1 MFNLSEE
8 INTNNTNNPNLPIL
22 GDNQSVLSAVLS
34 NENTASTTIIPIVI
48 DDFVKSG
55 EIIPSLA
62 EVPDDFFILPS
73 DARNNPLINETT
85 DQLTGIDETIRADD
99 LLDIAFTQTRSASQ
113 INTPPLPPPPPSIP
127 TFLSPITD
135 DAKIIGKPEENI
147 VRQQRIKLNRNLL
160 TDLEPADTMQLNLFN
175 DRRIVVTIDQIK
187 NSPDQKN
194 LVLVGEITG
203 DKDIQTSQVVLIS
216 SKDSRKVLGDIRIKS
231 ENRPDE
237 VYEIRTTPQGN
248 YTISEIDAPVAFVE
262 CASCNGF
269 HPPGMHT
276 ETTSGIQTR
285 SSTVPLTG
293 NNQIDS
299 LLTKD
304 KWDTSTS
311 NVVTY
316 SFLTNASA
324 DSYWLKDYET
334 GEKEP
339 VAEVTAAIK
348 RNVRNILKT
357 YENYINVKFQEV
369 PDTMN
374 SWGAMRYLF
383 VTGDNAPSLAQ
394 AYYPS
399 YLPAPWNRPHES
411 SGDVQ
416 LSNKW
421 EADSINRLG
430 GQPGSYGYMT
440 MIHETGHAIGLKH
453 PGNYTGNPE
462 ATGIFLPAGE
472 DNTTYTMMTY
482 SGLGGASR
490 SAITPM
496 LYDVQALQYMYG
508 ANTKFNA
515 GNNTYSFDSV
525 HSFTDGARSLGKH
538 TEETKAT
545 LWDAGG
551 NKDTIDLSGLP
562 AKNAEGTTENYMIN
576 MAEGGI
582 ITTQSAYN
590 SYEYIAMGDFSGAT
604 SNTSAYGTMIAYRT
618 VLENLINSP
627 GNDLIYPN
635 SAANVIKGY
644 APNRLT
650 GNDQII
656 GADGDDTLDLSSY
669 TASAITQTQ
678 SGQDLM
684 ISLGTK
690 GTVKL
695 ANYYGTTTNNRPTI
709 KIGVAGTGKPQISI
723 NDMSI
728 VEGETGTTTGRFV
741 VSLNSKS
748 AARIT
753 VKYTTA
759 NNTALAGEDYTAKTG
774 TVTFLPGQTRKV
786 ISIPII
792 GDQKVETNENFWV
805 NLRSPVNAVINDNR
819 ARGTIVNNDFL
830 PVIDIT
836 GSEITEGN
844 SLTKTIPFTVTLDKP
859 STKNITVNYRTT
871 DNTAMSGEDYIS
883 RSGTLTFLPGQVS
896 KTVRARV
903 NGDRI
908 VENDEFFYMYL
919 DVARNATIS
928 NPWGQGKILND
939 DVNDFPQVSVREVSL
954 TEGNSGT
961 TNAIF
966 AVSLSK
972 TSTQNVT
979 IDYQTTDSTA
989 LAGSDYQAKS
999 GKITFLPGQLT
1010 KNIAVPVIGD
1020 TIAEPTEY
1028 FLLGLTNAVNANIT
1042 DNYLWAYATVQDND

>member
-8 INTNNTNNPNLPIL
+8 INANNPSNPNLPVL
-22 GDNQSVLSAVLS
+22 VDNQSVLSAVLS
-34 NENTASTTIIPIVI
+34 NQNPTSTTIIPVVI

-55 EIIPSLA
+55 ELNPPFA
-62 EVPDDFFILPS
+62 ESPEDFFILPS
-73 DARNNPLINETT
+73 ETSNHPLISETT
-85 DQLTGIDETIRADD
+85 DQLTGMDETVRADD
-99 LLDIAFTQTRSASQ
+99 LLNIPFVQTRSASQ
-113 INTPPLPPPPPSIP
+113 VNTPPLPPPPPSIP

-135 DAKIIGKPEENI
+135 DAKIIGKPKENI
-147 VRQQRIKLNRNLL
+147 VRQQRIKLDRNLL
-160 TDLEPADTMQLNLFN
+160 TDLEPADTIQLNLFN
-175 DRRIVVTIDQIK
+175 DRRLVVTIDQIK

-194 LVLVGEITG
+194 LVLIGEITG
-203 DKDIQTSQVVLIS
+203 DKDIETSQVVLIS
-216 SKDSRKVLGDIRIKS
+216 AKDSRKVLGDIRIKS

-248 YTISEIDAPVAFVE
+248 YTVSQIDAPVAFVE
-262 CASCNGF
+262 CPTCNGF

-276 ETTSGIQTR
+276 ESTSGIQTR

-304 KWDTSTS
+304 KWDTSVS
-311 NVVTY
+311 NIVTY
-316 SFLTNASA
+316 SFLTTASA

-334 GEKEP
+334 GVKEP
-339 VAEVTAAIK
+339 VAEVTEAIK
-348 RNVRNILKT
+348 NNVRNILKT

-369 PDTMN
+369 PDTMD

-421 EADSINRLG
+421 EDDAINRMG

-440 MIHETGHAIGLKH
+440 LIHETGHAIGLKH
-453 PGNYTGNPE
+453 PGNYTGNS
-462 ATGIFLPAGE
+462 ATTGIFLPAGE

-490 SAITPM
+490 SALTPM

-508 ANTKFNA
+508 ANTRFNA

-525 HSFTDGARSLGKH
+525 NSFTDGVRSLGKH

-551 NKDTIDLSGLP
+551 RDTVDLSGLP
-562 AKNAEGTTENYMIN
+562 AKNTEGTTENYMIN

-590 SYEYIAMGDFSGAT
+590 TYEYIAMGDFSGAT
-604 SNTSAYGTMIAYRT
+604 STTSAYGTVIAYRT

-627 GNDLIYPN
+627 ANDLIYLN
-635 SAANVIKGY
+635 SAPNMIRGY

-669 TASAITQTQ
+669 TASAISQSQ

-684 ISLGTK
+684 ITLGTK

-695 ANYYGTTTNNRPTI
+695 ANYYGVTSDNRPTV

-728 VEGETGTTTGRFV
+728 LEGETGTTAGRFV
-741 VSLNSKS
+741 VSLNRKS
-748 AARIT
+748 AAKIT
-753 VKYTTA
+753 VKYATA
-759 NNTALAGEDYTAKTG
+759 NNTALAGEDYTARTG
-774 TVTFLPGQTRKV
+774 TVTFLPGETRKV

-792 GDQKVETNENFWV
+792 GDQKVETDENFWV

-819 ARGTIVNNDFL
+819 ARGTIRNNDLL
-830 PVIDIT
+830 PVLNIT
-836 GSEITEGN
+836 GGEVTEGN
-844 SLTKTIPFTVTLDKP
+844 SLTKNLPFTVNLNKP
-859 STKNITVNYRTT
+859 STETITVNFSTSN
-871 DNTAMSGEDYIS
+871 NTATSGEDYVS
-883 RSGTLTFLPGQVS
+883 RTGTLTFLPGQVS
-896 KTVRARV
+896 KTVGV
-903 NGDRI
+903 KINGDRI
-908 VENDEFFYMYL
+908 VENDEYLYLYL
-919 DVARNATIS
+919 DQATNATIS
-928 NPWGQGKILND
+928 NPWGQGKIIND
-939 DVNDFPQVSVREVSL
+939 DVNDFPQVSAREVTV

-972 TSTQNVT
+972 ASTQNVT
-979 IDYQTTDSTA
+979 MDYQTTDSTA

-999 GKITFLPGQLT
+999 GTITFLPGQLT

-1020 TIAEPTEY
+1020 AIAEPTEY

>member
-8 INTNNTNNPNLPIL
+8 INANNNNPNLPIL
-22 GDNQSVLSAVLS
+22 VDNQSVLSAVLS
-34 NENTASTTIIPIVI
+34 NQNNTSTTIIPVVI
-48 DDFVKSG
+48 NDFVKNG
-55 EIIPSLA
+55 ELNPAFTELPA
-62 EVPDDFFILPS
+62 DFFILPS
-73 DARNNPLINETT
+73 DETNNPLIGKTT
-85 DQLTGIDETIRADD
+85 DQLTGIDETVRADD
-99 LLDIAFTQTRSASQ
+99 LLDITFTQTRSASQ
-113 INTPPLPPPPPSIP
+113 INTPPLPPPPSSIP

-135 DAKIIGKPEENI
+135 DAQIIGKPEENI
-147 VRQQRIKLNRNLL
+147 VRQQRIKLDRNLL
-160 TDLEPADTMQLNLFN
+160 TDLEPADTIQLNLFN
-175 DRRIVVTIDQIK
+175 DRRLVVTIDQIK

-231 ENRPDE
+231 ANKPDE

-248 YTISEIDAPVAFVE
+248 YTISQIDAPVAFVE
-262 CASCNGF
+262 CPSCNGF

-304 KWDTSTS
+304 KWDTSVS
-311 NVVTY
+311 NIVTY
-316 SFLTNASA
+316 SFLTTASA

-339 VAEVTAAIK
+339 VAEVTEAIK
-348 RNVRNILKT
+348 NNVRNILKT

-421 EADSINRLG
+421 EDDSINRMG

-440 MIHETGHAIGLKH
+440 LIHETGHAIGLKH
-453 PGNYTGNPE
+453 PGNYTGNP
-462 ATGIFLPAGE
+462 ATTGIFLPPGE

-490 SAITPM
+490 SALTPM

-508 ANTKFNA
+508 PNTKFNA

-525 HSFTDGARSLGKH
+525 NSFNDGTRSLGKH

-551 NKDTIDLSGLP
+551 RDTVDLSGLP

-590 SYEYIAMGDFSGAT
+590 SYEYIAMGDFTGAT
-604 SNTSAYGTMIAYRT
+604 STTSAYGTVIAYRT

-627 GNDLIYPN
+627 ANDLIYPN

-644 APNRLT
+644 APNRMT

-669 TASAITQTQ
+669 TASAVTQAQ

-684 ISLGTK
+684 ITLGTK

-695 ANYYGTTTNNRPTI
+695 ANYYGATADNRPI
-709 KIGVAGTGKPQISI
+709 VKIGIAGTGKPQISI

-728 VEGETGTTTGRFV
+728 VEGETGTTYGKFV
-741 VSLNSKS
+741 VSLNRKS
-748 AARIT
+748 TAKIT
-753 VKYTTA
+753 VKYATA

-774 TVTFLPGQTRKV
+774 TVTFLPGQTSKV

-792 GDQKVETNENFWV
+792 GEKEVETNENFWV

-819 ARGTIVNNDFL
+819 ARGTIVNDDLL
-830 PVIDIT
+830 PILSIT
-836 GSEITEGN
+836 GGEITEGN
-844 SLTKTIPFTVTLDKP
+844 SLTKTLPFKVNLDKP
-859 STKNITVNYRTT
+859 STKTITVNFRTT
-871 DNTAMSGEDYIS
+871 DNTATSGEDYVS
-883 RSGTLTFLPGQVS
+883 RTGTLTFLPGQVS
-896 KTVRARV
+896 KTVGVKV
-903 NGDRI
+903 NGERI
-908 VENDEFFYMYL
+908 VENDEYLYLYL
-919 DVARNATIS
+919 DQPANATIS
-928 NPWGQGKILND
+928 NPWGQGKIIND
-939 DVNDFPQVSVREVSL
+939 DVNDFPQVSVKEVSL

-972 TSTQNVT
+972 ASTQNVT
-979 IDYQTTDSTA
+979 IDYQTSDYTA
-989 LAGSDYQAKS
+989 LGGSDYQAKS
-999 GKITFLPGQLT
+999 GTITFLPGQLT

-1020 TIAEPTEY
+1020 TVPEPTEY
-1028 FLLGLTNAVNANIT
+1028 FLLGLANAVNANIQ
-1042 DNYLWAYATVQDND
+1042 DNYLWAYGTVQDND